1 MLILLLPYHK
11 EQVSHFRK
19 VRRRRTFL
27 CTPLDFRQRWPIVIK
42 QELSDRADVHQVMG
56 LRLVPGVTSTL
67 AMFPL
72 ETVRTRLAVDHKTYR
87 NVFTAFRLIFGQ
99 EGVPAFYRVGTVH
112 LLPPSSCF
120 VLSRTF
126 AVSVS
131 KSSLLSGL
139 QACCQ
144 SYLVGCRVL
153 ARVYW
158 V

>member
-1 MLILLLPYHK
+1 M
-11 EQVSHFRK
+11 
-19 VRRRRTFL
+19 
-27 CTPLDFRQRWPIVIK
+27 
-42 QELSDRADVHQVMG
+42 MG

-112 LLPPSSCF
+112 LLPPSPCF

-131 KSSLLSGL
+131 NVLYSLGFKRVAKVISLAAGSWRECTGCDSLLGDQAGL
-139 QACCQ
+139 
-144 SYLVGCRVL
+144 L
-153 ARVYW
+153 
-158 V
+158 